1 MYNYF
6 TLVKLLA
13 RRVFIVFLIYQLCR
27 LLFLLLNPN
36 FSNLDIKTFF
46 GGALFD
52 FSAIGFINLV
62 FILLHLFPL
71 GFIYKKGYQKGL
83 KISFYKVNLIFIATN
98 FIDLEYFKFT
108 GRRSSYALI
117 TAKGMGNEIGR
128 LVISFAQEFWY
139 ILLGFVIVAFLFW
152 KLLSKPN
159 FIFPLDKISVKQ
171 RANQILIM
179 LVALGVGLLMARGGF
194 GKKPIRIVD
203 AINYSSLG
211 NSSLVL
217 NTPYSILKTVGKKT
231 DLTDPKFFSETEL
244 NEIFN
249 PILISSPSEPSV
261 KKNVVILIL
270 ESFGD
275 ENLHTG
281 HTPFL
286 DSLTTQSL
294 YFKNGFANGKLSI
307 DAVPSTLSSVPSL
320 MNTSL
325 ISSNYALN
333 KVYGLPKILSKQGYA
348 TSFFHGA
355 FNGSQNFEQYC
366 KVAGFDAYYGKNEY
380 IGPEAFDGTWGIF
393 DEEFMQF
400 FNQKLTQFK
409 QPFFSTLFSISSHN
423 PYTIPDKYRGKFK
436 KGKRKIQESI
446 SYTDYALKQFFKSA
460 EKEAWYNN
468 TLFVIVA
475 DHTSSE
481 PTTNKY
487 KTSVGKFRIPILFF
501 DPSNPEMK
509 RVSDKNMQQIDVL
522 PSILDYLKINDNV
535 ITYGKSFNSDK
546 DFVVNYLD
554 GVYHYI
560 KGDYYM
566 AFDGMKSIGLYN
578 FKKDELLRDNLIKKD
593 TTRAAEMEK
602 FIKAYVQSFNER
614 IIHDDLIIKNGS

>member
-1 MYNYF
+1 M
-6 TLVKLLA
+6 
-13 RRVFIVFLIYQLCR
+13 
-27 LLFLLLNPN
+27 LFLLLNPN
-36 FSNLDIKTFF
+36 FSNLDVKTFF

-52 FSAIGFINLV
+52 LSAIGFINLL
-62 FILLHLFPL
+62 FILLHLIPL
-71 GFIYKKGYQKGL
+71 GFIYKRAYQSGL
-83 KISFYKVNLIFIATN
+83 KVAFYTVNLIFIATN

-108 GRRSSYALI
+108 GRRSSFALI
-117 TAKGMGNEIGR
+117 TAKGMENEIGR
-128 LVISFAQEFWY
+128 LIISFAQEFWY
-139 ILLGFVIVAFLFW
+139 ILVGFLVLAIIFW
-152 KLLSKPN
+152 KILSKPT
-159 FIFPLDKISVKQ
+159 FVYPLDKISVKQ
-171 RANQILIM
+171 RASQSGIMIL
-179 LVALGVGLLMARGGF
+179 ALGVGLLMARGGF

-217 NTPYSILKTVGKKT
+217 NTPYSILKTVGKKS
-231 DLTDPKFFSETEL
+231 DLTDPKFYSDEEL

-249 PILISSPSEPSV
+249 PVFNSNPTEGPI
-261 KKNVVILIL
+261 KKNIVILII

-275 ENLHTG
+275 ENLRTG
-281 HTPFL
+281 QTPFI
-286 DSLTTQSL
+286 DSLATQSL

-333 KVYGLPKILSKQGYA
+333 NVYGLPKIMKKQGYN

-366 KVAGFDAYYGKNEY
+366 KVAGFDNYFGKNEY
-380 IGPEAFDGTWGIF
+380 VGPEAFDGTWGVF
-393 DEEFMQF
+393 DEEFLQY
-400 FNQKLTQFK
+400 FNGKLTEFK
-409 QPFFSTLFSISSHN
+409 QPFFSTLFTISSHN
-423 PYTIPDKYRGKFK
+423 PYTIPEKYYGKFR

-446 SYTDYALKQFFKSA
+446 GYTDYSLKQFFKSA
-460 EKEAWYNN
+460 QKEAWYNN

-501 DPSNPEMK
+501 DPSNPELK
-509 RVSDKNMQQIDVL
+509 RVSEKNMQQIDVL
-522 PSILDYLKINDNV
+522 PSILDYLKIKDNV
-535 ITYGKSFNSDK
+535 VTYGKPFTSDK

-554 GVYHYI
+554 GVYHYL
-560 KGDYYM
+560 KGDYYL
-566 AFDGMKSIGLYN
+566 AFDGVKAIGLYD
-578 FKKDELLRDNLIKKD
+578 FKKDDLLKNNLIKKD
-593 TTRAAEMEK
+593 KVRTAEMEK
-602 FIKAYVQSFNER
+602 FIKAYVQSFNQR
-614 IIHDDLIIKNGS
+614 IINDDLIIKNGI